1 MFSLFLANVWR
12 YVKRERFKLYCCRD
26 HIVKNRQ
33 SDFSL
38 KQVNGPALILCTDY
52 WFVSK
57 LMYLYYLHS
66 INQRDLYHLMNS
78 NPCPP
83 FDNSYAQLPE
93 RFYTRRLPVPVSTAG
108 LIRVNHSL
116 ASHLGFDPEWLESE
130 TGVAMVAGNY
140 IPEDAD
146 PIATVYAGHQFGG
159 WNPQLGDGR
168 AILLGEVIAKDGVR
182 YDIQLKGSGRTP
194 YSRGGDGRAP
204 LGPVLR
210 EYIVSEAMAVLGVP
224 TTRALAAATTGEW
237 VHRDGRLPGAVLA
250 RVAQSHIRIGT
261 VQYFASR
268 QDTESLK
275 ILIDH
280 VINRHYPKALGAGNP
295 VREMLDGVISRQ
307 ASLIAHWQSLGFIHG
322 VMNTDNM
329 LLSGETIDYGPCAFM
344 DEYDESTVFSS
355 IDHGGRYAYQNQP
368 HIAHWN
374 LSILTQALLPFLDN
388 DPDRALASGQA
399 AINAFPDLYQTA
411 FQQRMSE
418 KLGIV
423 NQGPDD
429 VVLIQDFL
437 DLMQAEHTD
446 FTLTFRCLSDLVS
459 PQSASGGGVGSLIE
473 LPETFK
479 PWLERWQE
487 RLTSESVQLI
497 QHQAAMYAVN
507 PVHIPRNHLVEE
519 AIVAAEK
526 HQDFEPFN
534 RLVDLL
540 AAPFEFDMA
549 NARYAT
555 PPRPEQVVRQTFCGT

>member
-1 MFSLFLANVWR
+1 MS
-12 YVKRERFKLYCCRD
+12 
-26 HIVKNRQ
+26 
-33 SDFSL
+33 SDPFP
-38 KQVNGPALILCTDY
+38 Q
-52 WFVSK
+52 
-57 LMYLYYLHS
+57 
-66 INQRDLYHLMNS
+66 
-78 NPCPP
+78 
-83 FDNSYAQLPE
+83 FDNSYAELSP
-93 RFYTRRLPVPVSTAG
+93 RFYTRLLPVPVSTAG
-108 LIRVNHSL
+108 LIRANHSL
-116 ASHLGFDPEWLESE
+116 ASHLGFDPHWLESE
-130 TGVAMVAGNY
+130 KGVAFVAGNFV
-140 IPEDAD
+140 PDDAD

-237 VHRDGRLPGAVLA
+237 VHREGRLPGAVLA

-268 QDTESLK
+268 QDTASLRV
-275 ILIDH
+275 LIDH
-280 VINRHYPKALGAGNP
+280 VINRHYPQALQAENP

-307 ASLIAHWQSLGFIHG
+307 ASLIAQWQSLGFIHG
-322 VMNTDNM
+322 VMNTDNI

-344 DEYDESTVFSS
+344 DEYASSMVFSS

-374 LSILTQALLPFLDN
+374 LSVLTQALLPFLDE
-388 DPDRALASGQA
+388 DPDKALASGQA

-423 NQGPDD
+423 NPGPDD
-429 VVLIQDFL
+429 ANLIQDLL

-446 FTLTFRCLSDLVS
+446 FTLTFRRLSDLVS
-459 PQSASGGGVGSLIE
+459 PRSASGGGVGSQIE
-473 LPETFK
+473 LPEAFK
-479 PWLERWQE
+479 PWLKRWQL
-487 RLTSESVQLI
+487 RLAIDSLEPTQR
-497 QHQAAMYAVN
+497 QTAMYAVN
-507 PVHIPRNHLVEE
+507 PVYIPRNHLVEE

-540 AAPFEFDMA
+540 AAPFDFEVA